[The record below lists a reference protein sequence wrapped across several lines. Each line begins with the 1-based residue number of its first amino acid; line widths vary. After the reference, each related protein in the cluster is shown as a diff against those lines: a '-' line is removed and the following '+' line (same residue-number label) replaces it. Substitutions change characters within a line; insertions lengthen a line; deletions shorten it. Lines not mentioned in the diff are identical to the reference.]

1 MPAAEDTDC
10 RQAAGWINMGLI
22 DWFANLFVK
31 ESKHYV
37 YAPVTSDVEKIE
49 FKEGQHYFRLRLA
62 EMFLKNDRKLFR
74 KYVPVV
80 SSVVSVQFGANAAQE
95 LPSVAGPLALN
106 LNESSLGKGVQ
117 LNYSLTNLVPYRGG
131 NVSISAALLAYV
143 NKDYFPSFLTLA
155 NSISSLLTIGQL
167 SATLKVVDS
176 AVSALSELL
185 AGGDKDIH
193 LVYHNE
199 HAGTD
204 NLGGSSLHNG
214 YFAVIGADGGKFD
227 MNKLIVKNSQLY
239 FGDDLQAAK
248 PLTGYDYMLFSVE
261 AALYRDDFRYFAEYN
276 SLLYAALEKGMTNRG
291 EGDAVIRAGML
302 AIFKSDDLTYV
313 DKTRVAAALK
323 AEYEERLSLLD
334 KLKSPLIKD
343 EHWLHDRVLAINPE
357 ATGKKIAPVLAND
370 QLDDAAIADTIV
382 TMVVKGG

>member
-1 MPAAEDTDC
+1 MS
-10 RQAAGWINMGLI
+10 LI

-37 YAPVTSDVEKIE
+37 FMPVTSDVEKIV
-49 FKEGQHYFRLRLA
+49 FQEGQHYFRLRLA
-62 EMFLKNDRKLFR
+62 EMFLKDDRKLFR

-80 SSVVSVQFGANAAQE
+80 SSVVSLQFGSNAAQQ

-143 NKDYFPSFLTLA
+143 NKDYFPAFLSLA

-176 AVSALSELL
+176 AVSALQDLL
-185 AGGDKDIH
+185 DGGDKDIR

-199 HAGTD
+199 YAGTD
-204 NLGGSSLHNG
+204 SLGGVSLRNG
-214 YFAVIGADGGKFD
+214 YFAVINADASKF
-227 MNKLIVKNSQLY
+227 NPEQLFVKNSQLY
-239 FGDDLQAAK
+239 FGDDPQSAK

-276 SLLYAALEKGMTNRG
+276 NLLYTAIEKGMTDKA
-291 EGDAVIRAGML
+291 EGDAVIRAAML
-302 AIFKSDDLTYV
+302 AVFKSADLTYV

-323 AEYEERLSLLD
+323 QEYEERISWQGE
-334 KLKSPLIKD
+334 LKSSIS
-343 EHWLHDRVLAINPE
+343 ENGEWLNDRALALDPAVVWRQISPF
-357 ATGKKIAPVLAND
+357 LASNN
-370 QLDDAAIADTIV
+370 LNDAAIASRIFTMIV
-382 TMVVKGG
+382 NGEIA